1 MSITP
6 SNQNIIP
13 AIKRESILNILEHG
27 SRTDGRKL
35 GDYRN
40 IQASLGYAKKA
51 DGSCLLKLGETMV
64 LAGVKLETE
73 EPFQDT
79 PNQGNLVVNV
89 ELLPLAYETFEP
101 GPPDENAIEL
111 ARVVD
116 RSLRDSKA
124 VDLTRLVLV
133 PGKQI
138 WTAWVD
144 IYILNYSGNVLD
156 ASTLASICALYDTK
170 LPSII
175 QGDNGISI
183 NKEEKNEKFPL
194 NYPVVSVTVAK
205 IGKFLVVDPNLEEE
219 SIADAKISISYT
231 PDFRIVGMQKSG
243 NGTFSVDEINNAEN
257 MARSTAEKLFGE
269 LKNLLGIDFGE
280 MKHG

>member
-27 SRTDGRKL
+27 NRSDARKL
-35 GDYRN
+35 SDYRS
-40 IQASLGYAKKA
+40 IQATLGYAKKA
-51 DGSCLLKLGETMV
+51 DGSCLLKLGDTMV

-73 EPFQDT
+73 EPFPDT

-116 RSLRDSKA
+116 RSLRDSRA
-124 VDLTRLVLV
+124 IDLSKLVLI

-144 IYILNYSGNVLD
+144 IYILNYGGNVLD
-156 ASTLASICALYDTK
+156 ASTLASICALHDTK
-170 LPSII
+170 MPSVI
-175 QGDNGISI
+175 QGDNGATIDKA
-183 NKEEKNEKFPL
+183 NTVKFPL
-194 NYPVVSVTVAK
+194 NYPIVTATIAK

-231 PDFRIVGMQKSG
+231 PDFRIVGIQKSG
-243 NGTFSVDEINNAEN
+243 NGTFSVEEVSNAESL
-257 MARSTAEKLFGE
+257 ARLAAQKLFGE
-269 LKNLLGIDFGE
+269 LKNLLGISSGE
-280 MKHG
+280 KRDG